1 MKLHTRRPSVYAP
14 SVEELIEQRDE
25 ARADADAHKGNVVR
39 IARKNARLMRIIAE
53 CIVAGRAL
61 GPKTDASAIVNRLA
75 ERLLI
80 EGFDLSIELA
90 QLRRE
95 AGERP

>member
-1 MKLHTRRPSVYAP
+1 MKRRPATTYAP
-14 SVEELIEQRDE
+14 SVEQLIEERDE
-25 ARADADAHKGNVVR
+25 AVKTADAHKGNVFR

-53 CIVAGRAL
+53 CIVAGRLL

-80 EGFDLSIELA
+80 EGFDLGIEFA